1 MSKFSFGIDL
11 GTTNSCI
18 AVMQGTT
25 SENRRPAVITLADG
39 RKTLPSCVWYKQ
51 DGTVVVGREAYNRR
65 YLTDEV
71 VYSSKREI
79 GTDKVYKLH
88 DGKLKVTPVQ
98 VAAEILKKLKQD
110 TEVLYGKGAVD
121 EIVIT
126 VPAYFDSNKRRA
138 TKQAAEL
145 AGIKV
150 KAIINEPTSA
160 ALAYTLGTHTDDQ
173 FLVYDLGGGTFDV
186 TLMSITHAG
195 NTEFDMFADM
205 DDTQDTLAQVIASAG
220 DDHLGGDDLDRSLV
234 ELALDALNRDLNAK
248 NKVHNFDVRSQIS
261 KEDLEKMVLFAE
273 SFKKNYREY
282 QGVYEVP
289 VTLGRSTKN
298 YPVSFNARIMAEA
311 LEPLYQRTLVKI
323 KECLAAKPGTSFKR
337 LILVGGST
345 KLEMLQDRLKQDFP
359 DVEIYCE
366 LNPDEAVALGAA
378 VHMDISR
385 GQTDMVVSD
394 VLPRSIG
401 VDYILAMENM
411 NIPGRFKPVIA
422 KDTVLPAEGKIV
434 LMPTQDGQKEV
445 TAAIYQGESNISD
458 QNTYL
463 GSIVIDNA
471 DLGEADKS
479 GIEIK
484 MRIDGDGILTVSM
497 EAGSQTK
504 EIQLQS
510 VLNPEVAKNDAEKDP
525 LNKAIDSFIQ
535 TISYSN
541 MSEDEKDAFINQLE
555 ASRGDA
561 KAFAA
566 IRTKVRRR
574 ANENRTSIFTTSS
587 TVTEEGAEG
596 DED

>member
-25 SENRRPAVITLADG
+25 SENRRPSVIALSDG
-39 RKTLPSCVWYKQ
+39 RKTIPSCVWYKK
-51 DGTVVVGREAYNRR
+51 DGTIVVGREAYNNR

-79 GTDKVYKLH
+79 GTDKVYNLH
-88 DGKLKVTPVQ
+88 GGKLKVTPVQ
-98 VAAEILKKLKQD
+98 VASEILKKLKQD
-110 TEVLYGKGAVD
+110 AEVLYGKDAVD

-138 TKQAAEL
+138 TKEAAQL

-150 KAIINEPTSA
+150 RAIINEPTSA
-160 ALAYTLGTHTDDQ
+160 ALAYTLGSKTDDQ

-195 NTEFDMFADM
+195 DKEFDMFSDM
-205 DDTQDTLAQVIASAG
+205 DDEQDTLAQVIASAG

-234 ELALDALNRDLNAK
+234 ELALDQLNREIMAN
-248 NKVHNFDVRSQIS
+248 NKVKNFDVRSQIS
-261 KEDLEKMVLFAE
+261 EEEIEKMVLFAE

-282 QGVYEVP
+282 QGVYEIP
-289 VTLGRSTKN
+289 VTVGRTTKT
-298 YPVSFNARIMAEA
+298 YSVCFNAHIMAQA
-311 LEPLYQRTLVKI
+311 LEPLYNRTLSKI
-323 KECLAAKPGTSFKR
+323 KECLAAKPGTTFKR

-345 KLEMLQDRLKQDFP
+345 KLGMLQDMLKQEFP
-359 DVEIYCE
+359 GVDVYCE

-434 LMPTQDGQKEV
+434 LMPTQDGQKHV

-463 GSIVIDNA
+463 GSVVINDA
-471 DLGEADKS
+471 DLGDAAKS
-479 GIEIK
+479 GVEIK

-497 EAGSQTK
+497 EAGNSVK

-510 VLNPEVAKNDAEKDP
+510 VLNPEVDQQSQDKTP
-525 LNKAIDSFIQ
+525 LNKAIDDFIQ
-535 TISYSN
+535 TITYSS
-541 MSEDEKDAFINQLE
+541 MSEEEKQGYIAELE
-555 ASRGDA
+555 AARGNVELFS
-561 KAFAA
+561 K
-566 IRTKVRRR
+566 IRSKVRRR
-574 ANENRTSIFTTSS
+574 VSESRTSIFTTSS
-587 TVTEEGAEG
+587 VTSEGESSN